1 MITVTTI
8 YCVVN
13 THQVHAKCFPGVI
26 LLQLSAN
33 LCRRLC
39 YCYQFRGMRTEE
51 PGPKSD
57 ERTEISMPNQ
67 SVFNTAD
74 GYVSSKRPA
83 ENEWNS

>member
-1 MITVTTI
+1 
-8 YCVVN
+8 
-13 THQVHAKCFPGVI
+13 
-26 LLQLSAN
+26 
-33 LCRRLC
+33 
-39 YCYQFRGMRTEE
+39 MRTEE

-57 ERTEISMPNQ
+57 ERTESSMPNQ

>member
-1 MITVTTI
+1 
-8 YCVVN
+8 
-13 THQVHAKCFPGVI
+13 
-26 LLQLSAN
+26 
-33 LCRRLC
+33 
-39 YCYQFRGMRTEE
+39 MRTEE